1 MLGGRGGAVAA
12 RAEVEQ
18 PSRDVTHLDARALG
32 PAERVGRRAHPVLL
46 ARLRGDAL
54 VDVVHVL
61 PPLGEA
67 AGHGAWEAAVQQ
79 RECEDVPR
87 RREGHDANEAVGQE
101 QTHVQTGAPAEVRLL
116 GLERCLAGEAAAQK
130 DLPPELRARVTAQR
144 VVRTDERTVVLS
156 VLVRGCR
163 GTAESDLPVPARL
176 RITHT
181 RSGSFGNDA
190 SSLERE
196 ARLIPQIKRQ
206 VESKGGS

>member
-1 MLGGRGGAVAA
+1 MLA
-12 RAEVEQ
+12 
-18 PSRDVTHLDARALG
+18 HLHTGMVGCLPAQLLG
-32 PAERVGRRAHPVLL
+32 CLSPWPPKPAS
-46 ARLRGDAL
+46 
-54 VDVVHVL
+54 
-61 PPLGEA
+61 
-67 AGHGAWEAAVQQ
+67 
-79 RECEDVPR
+79 
-87 RREGHDANEAVGQE
+87 N
-101 QTHVQTGAPAEVRLL
+101 RLL

-130 DLPPELRARVTAQR
+130 DLPPELRARVAAQR

-163 GTAESDLPVPARL
+163 GIAEGDLPVPARL

-181 RSGSFGNDA
+181 RSGSLGNDA